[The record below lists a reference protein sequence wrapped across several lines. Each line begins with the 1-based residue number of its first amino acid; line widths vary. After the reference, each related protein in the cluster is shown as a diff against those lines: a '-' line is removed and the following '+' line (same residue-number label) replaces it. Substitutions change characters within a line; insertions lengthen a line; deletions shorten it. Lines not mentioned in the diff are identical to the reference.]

1 MLNETS
7 YTVSNAAF
15 PGKVLQPLGDSANS
29 GVVVVLGNP
38 QATNNVL
45 QTPNPWQ
52 VTSPLLSSGVVV
64 HP

>member
-1 MLNETS
+1 MLNETG

-15 PGKVLQPLGDSANS
+15 PGKVLQPLGDSGNS
-29 GVVVVLGNP
+29 GVVVVLADP
-38 QATNNVL
+38 QAANNVL

-52 VTSPLLSSGVVV
+52 VTSPLLSTGVIV